1 MPAKPVIR
9 QYYLSMVV
17 LIAVLLS
24 AFSWVSESGV
34 ETRSM
39 QGGDSGFSDINP
51 TYEWVR
57 FIGTEKVDA
66 LSEVREDGGGNIYI
80 LYDAFVVDEEEHAN
94 QFQIFLTK
102 LTPNGNAIWEIE
114 LEMEPGSYS
123 DSIVVDALGD
133 IYISGSSEKTWGNP
147 VNPFYATT
155 EDQLYDQFIVKLDSN
170 GQVLWNTF
178 IRSQTGGYSGELAL
192 SPNGG
197 VFIKGLGQGDVIGI
211 PTGDAP
217 FIAKYGS
224 NGELEWSNLLDA
236 VSIESY
242 YGGAGIAHQIQ
253 ADTEGNVYIA
263 INSDKTW
270 ETPLRDHSGLDD
282 VFLAKFD
289 ADGNL
294 LWNTFIGGPGNDIS
308 YDLYISEEGAIYLA
322 GESDA
327 GWGTPIL
334 TFTGATDG
342 FLAKLD
348 SNGALLWN
356 TFLGG
361 SAGLDSI
368 NDITSDPEKNLY
380 LLGYS
385 DLPWGDPINS
395 QEERYFI
402 SQIDSNGNY
411 QWHSFIESPT
421 TNGYI
426 QEIRTGANESFYL
439 YGASEEAFGVSLND
453 PVGDQDIFIA
463 KLNLYGT
470 KAAFRDPGTFV
481 PDLTTHI
488 PTPGEV
494 SRKPEDILANL
505 SLAAFLMLPFAIAV
519 DVLSRMVSEN
529 EEGLSR
535 FAPIVWIGNIQ
546 KKIASSTIAR
556 LNNQRIK
563 EILRLTVV
571 AAFYGLAFSLL
582 DPTWDPI
589 SVPGI
594 LLFIYMMVAFG
605 LVGLLD
611 DILQWRVIRK
621 WGAIGEFTARPTNVF
636 LTLIST
642 AVSRILSLVPGL
654 MFGSPEALKVDE
666 ASLSSQQ
673 KHILMRISMFT
684 YLGVGLLAWLPTEFM
699 DAPPDTIL
707 GGLQATL
714 LVIYAAALENTF
726 VQLIGLTDGLGTRM
740 RAWNKWVWVATLGII
755 AFWFLHT
762 LLDPTGN
769 FMKDLQKGNVPL
781 FIEVTISFVAITV
794 LLKFLQRFRKNKKQT
809 PNSV

>member
-1 MPAKPVIR
+1 MEAKSKMPRIASLTII
-9 QYYLSMVV
+9 
-17 LIAVLLS
+17 LIALLLS
-24 AFSWVSESGV
+24 AASWMG
-34 ETRSM
+34 ETKDISSAPAIN
-39 QGGDSGFSDINP
+39 GDFLDINP

-80 LYDAFVVDEEEHAN
+80 LYDAFVVDEEDHAS

-123 DSIVVDALGD
+123 NSIVVDALGD

-147 VNPFYATT
+147 VNPFYVTT

-192 SPNGG
+192 SPDGG
-197 VFIKGLGQGDVIGI
+197 VFIKGLGQGEVIGI
-211 PTGDAP
+211 PSGDAP

-242 YGGAGIAHQIQ
+242 YGEEGIAHQIQ

-282 VFLAKFD
+282 VFLAKFN

-308 YDLYISEEGAIYLA
+308 YDLYISEESAIYLA

-334 TFTGATDG
+334 AFTGATDG

-368 NDITSDPEKNLY
+368 NDITSDSEKNIY

-395 QEERYFI
+395 QEERYFV

-453 PVGDQDIFIA
+453 PVGNQDIFIA
-463 KLNLYGT
+463 KLNLYRT
-470 KAAFRDPGTFV
+470 NSAFREPGLFV

-488 PTPGEV
+488 PTPGDV
-494 SRKPEDILANL
+494 STNPLDILSNL
-505 SLAAFLMLPFAIAV
+505 TLAAFLMLPFAIAV
-519 DVLSRMVSEN
+519 DVFSRMVSDN
-529 EEGLSR
+529 EESLNR
-535 FAPIVWIGNIQ
+535 FALIEWIGNIQ
-546 KKIASSTIAR
+546 KKISGSTIAK
-556 LNNQRIK
+556 LNNQRLK
-563 EILRLTVV
+563 EFIRVLVV
-571 AAFYGLAFSLL
+571 AAFYGLVFSLL
-582 DPTWDPI
+582 DPTWNLI
-589 SVPGI
+589 SVTGL
-594 LLFIYMMVAFG
+594 LLFIYMMIAFG

-611 DILQWRVIRK
+611 DILQWRAIRK
-621 WGAIGEFTARPTNVF
+621 WGVEGEFTARPTNVF
-636 LTLIST
+636 LVLVST

-654 MFGSPEALKVDE
+654 MFGSPEAIKINE
-666 ASLSSQQ
+666 TSLSDQQ
-673 KHILMRISMFT
+673 KRHLMRISMFT
-684 YLGVGLLAWLPTEFM
+684 YLGIGLLAWLPTEFM
-699 DAPPDTIL
+699 NAPPDTIL

-726 VQLIGLTDGLGTRM
+726 VQLLGLADGLGTRM
-740 RAWNKWVWVATLGII
+740 RAWNKWVWVATLGVI

-762 LLDPTGN
+762 LLNPNGN

-794 LLKFLQRFRKNKKQT
+794 LLNFFQRFRKSKKQT
-809 PNSV
+809 PNSA